1 MYKKKIILTAVFL
14 AILSF
19 SGMFLNTHAKE
30 KKPENSTT
38 ENQVNTEEAQIPQAP
53 KKPKKDST
61 PKKEK
66 PKTNNKNETSN
77 EQQKNENN
85 NTEITGNKENKESTE
100 PQKQEARPTQKENK
114 KETEK
119 EEDKEGKENN
129 LDLPNVNNSEVELKP
144 YFSQISQNEEKKNIL
159 KTIISWVLILSG
171 IGLILSVIFSNRK
184 IPKNYTVN
192 KKSKHIAMPHK
203 GKNTK
208 YKL

>member
-1 MYKKKIILTAVFL
+1 MYKKKIILIAAFL
-14 AILSF
+14 AILSL
-19 SGMFLNTHAKE
+19 SGIFLIAHAKE

-38 ENQVNTEEAQIPQAP
+38 ENQINTEEIQIPQAP

-61 PKKEK
+61 SKKEK
-66 PKTNNKNETSN
+66 PKTNNKNETSG
-77 EQQKNENN
+77 EQQRNENN
-85 NTEITGNKENKESTE
+85 NEKNTENIENKESPET
-100 PQKQEARPTQKENK
+100 QKQEVRPTQKENK
-114 KETEK
+114 KEAETEK
-119 EEDKEGKENN
+119 EEEKKENS

-144 YFSQISQNEEKKNIL
+144 YFSQISQNEEKKSIL

-192 KKSKHIAMPHK
+192 KKSKHIAMSHK